1 MSYNS
6 RNPTIAFR
14 VTSYEKGKLEK
25 ESSKEKTDVA
35 NFCKSIIHQYL
46 AGDIIKNEKSLDQE
60 LQKAKLEKI
69 KVETKYLQLKN
80 DYFENFKVPLSDSGS
95 RILSRRVKHTKLLSD
110 VTQIQEDIQSPYD
123 ELNNRLFCVTCGQ
136 LYTWINQ
143 TGFIDQIA
151 EFTNHLKI
159 RHNRELNPLEKDVIN
174 NLTFTGSSKWI
185 KQNTKDNSSLVN
197 GVNQKMFVIVGP
209 KMQDLF
215 ANVLIVGWGQ

>member
-46 AGDIIKNEKSLDQE
+46 AGDIIKNEKSLEQE
-60 LQKAKLEKI
+60 LQKARLEKI

-110 VTQIQEDIQSPYD
+110 AKQIQEDIQSPYD
-123 ELNNRLFCVTCGQ
+123 ELNNRLFCVECGQ
-136 LYTWINQ
+136 LYDWINK

-159 RHNRELNPLEKDVIN
+159 KHNRELNPLEKDVIN
-174 NLTFTGSSKWI
+174 DLKFTGASK
-185 KQNTKDNSSLVN
+185 
-197 GVNQKMFVIVGP
+197 
-209 KMQDLF
+209 
-215 ANVLIVGWGQ
+215 

>member
-46 AGDIIKNEKSLDQE
+46 AGDIIKNEKSLEQE
-60 LQKAKLEKI
+60 LQKARLEKI

-80 DYFENFKVPLSDSGS
+80 DNFENFKVPLSDSGS

-110 VTQIQEDIQSPYD
+110 AKQLEEIQVTSPYD
-123 ELNNRLFCVTCGQ
+123 ELNNRLQCVECNR
-136 LYTWINQ
+136 LYTWINHS
-143 TGFIDQIA
+143 GFIDQIA

-159 RHNRELNPLEKDVIN
+159 SHNRELNALEKDVIN
-174 NLTFTGSSKWI
+174 ELKFTGASK
-185 KQNTKDNSSLVN
+185 
-197 GVNQKMFVIVGP
+197 
-209 KMQDLF
+209 
-215 ANVLIVGWGQ
+215 